1 MFVKGEDLL
10 FQITFC
16 VSEHETKSVLTYV
29 LANSTYVLA
38 NSTYAFQY
46 FYCSY
51 QLE

>member
-16 VSEHETKSVLTYV
+16 VSEHETKSALAYV
-29 LANSTYVLA
+29 LANY
-38 NSTYAFQY
+38 TYAFKY